1 MSGSTAAPDQ
11 LDERLVRTSPLRKL
25 LGRPELGSVVGAAAV
40 FLFFAIVAD
49 SFLQASSFGTVLY
62 AASVLGIMAAPVAL
76 LMIGGEFDLSA
87 GVMVTSS
94 ALISSM
100 FSYQM
105 TANVWVGV
113 FVSLLVTLAIGAFN
127 GFMLTRTKLPSF
139 IITLGTFLMLTG
151 LNLGFTK
158 LISGTVSTKAIGDM
172 EGFESARVLF
182 ASTLTLGGVEFK
194 VTILWWAALVG
205 IATWILL
212 RTRFGNW
219 IFAVGGEADA
229 ARAVGVPVIRTK
241 IGLYLGV
248 AFAAWISG
256 QHLLFSYDVV
266 QSGEGVGNELT
277 YIIAAVIG
285 GCLITG
291 GYGSAIGS
299 AVGAFI
305 FGMTSKGIVYA
316 EWNPDWFK
324 FFLGAMLLLA
334 TLLNAWVR
342 KRAGGDNSSGNGRVR
357 RQSAGRRWLEPDAHY
372 LLDRVKRQHPR
383 HHRAASSPNWPARAM
398 RCASSVLQDIG
409 QWLGVGIANLA
420 AALDPS
426 CFVIGGGVSAADDL
440 LIGPARDAFKRSP
453 HRPRLPPRGP
463 GIAKAQLG
471 PEAGMVGAA
480 DLARLVARRFRRANR
495 RRVERYERYAQ
506 IYDQAAS
513 TIRNTRST
521 RTVD

>member
-1 MSGSTAAPDQ
+1 MTATAPPAQDNAPG
-11 LDERLVRTSPLRKL
+11 DERLLRTSPLRRL

-49 SFLQASSFGTVLY
+49 SFLRASSFGTVLY
-62 AASVLGIMAAPVAL
+62 AASTIGIMAVPVAL

-87 GVMVTSS
+87 GVLVTTS

-113 FVSLLVTLAIGAFN
+113 GVSLLATLAVGFFN

-158 LISGTVSTKAIGDM
+158 LIGGTVSTRTIADM
-172 EGFESARVLF
+172 EGFASAKEVF
-182 ASTLTLGGVEFK
+182 ASQLSIGGVDLK
-194 VTILWWAALVG
+194 VTILWWFALVAV
-205 IATWILL
+205 ATWILL
-212 RTRFGNW
+212 RTRSGNW
-219 IFAVGGEADA
+219 IFAVGGGADA
-229 ARAVGVPVIRTK
+229 ARAVGVPVRRTK
-241 IGLYLGV
+241 IGLYMGV
-248 AFAAWISG
+248 ALCAWISG
-256 QHLLFSYDVV
+256 QHLLFSFDVV
-266 QSGEGVGNELT
+266 QSGEGVGNELI

-342 KRAGGDNSSGNGRVR
+342 KRA
-357 RQSAGRRWLEPDAHY
+357 
-372 LLDRVKRQHPR
+372 
-383 HHRAASSPNWPARAM
+383 
-398 RCASSVLQDIG
+398 
-409 QWLGVGIANLA
+409 
-420 AALDPS
+420 
-426 CFVIGGGVSAADDL
+426 
-440 LIGPARDAFKRSP
+440 
-453 HRPRLPPRGP
+453 
-463 GIAKAQLG
+463 
-471 PEAGMVGAA
+471 EA
-480 DLARLVARRFRRANR
+480 
-495 RRVERYERYAQ
+495 
-506 IYDQAAS
+506 
-513 TIRNTRST
+513 TK
-521 RTVD
+521 

>member
-1 MSGSTAAPDQ
+1 MSGSTAAPEKPAQ
-11 LDERLVRTSPLRKL
+11 LDERLVHTSPLRKL
-25 LGRPELGSVVGAAAV
+25 LGRPELGSVVGAVAV

-49 SFLQASSFGTVLY
+49 SFLQASSLGTVLY

-87 GVMVTSS
+87 GVLVTSS

-113 FVSLLVTLAIGAFN
+113 LVSLLVTLAIGAFN

-172 EGFESARVLF
+172 EGFDSAHALF
-182 ASTLTLGGVEFK
+182 ASTLTVGSVEFK
-194 VTILWWAALVG
+194 VTILWWIALVAV
-205 IATWILL
+205 ATWILL

-219 IFAVGGEADA
+219 IFAVGGQADA
-229 ARAVGVPVIRTK
+229 ARAVGVPVVRTK

-342 KRAGGDNSSGNGRVR
+342 KRA
-357 RQSAGRRWLEPDAHY
+357 
-372 LLDRVKRQHPR
+372 
-383 HHRAASSPNWPARAM
+383 
-398 RCASSVLQDIG
+398 
-409 QWLGVGIANLA
+409 
-420 AALDPS
+420 
-426 CFVIGGGVSAADDL
+426 
-440 LIGPARDAFKRSP
+440 
-453 HRPRLPPRGP
+453 
-463 GIAKAQLG
+463 
-471 PEAGMVGAA
+471 EA
-480 DLARLVARRFRRANR
+480 
-495 RRVERYERYAQ
+495 
-506 IYDQAAS
+506 
-513 TIRNTRST
+513 TT
-521 RTVD
+521 

>member
-1 MSGSTAAPDQ
+1 MSATAPPATPPQ
-11 LDERLVRTSPLRKL
+11 KSDERLLRTSPLRKL
-25 LGRPELGSVVGAAAV
+25 MGRPELGSVVGAVAV
-40 FLFFAIVAD
+40 FIFFSIVSD
-49 SFLQASSFGTVLY
+49 SFLQASSLSTVLY
-62 AASVLGIMAAPVAL
+62 AASTLGIMAVPVAL

-87 GVMVTSS
+87 GVLVTSS

-113 FVSLLVTLAIGAFN
+113 FVSLLVTLAIGVFN

-158 LISGTVSTKAIGDM
+158 LISGTVSTKSIADM
-172 EGFESARVLF
+172 EGFSSAKKLF
-182 ASTLTLGGVEFK
+182 ASQLTLGDVTLK
-194 VTILWWAALVG
+194 VTILWWFALVAL
-205 IATWILL
+205 ATWILL

-219 IFAVGGEADA
+219 IFAVGGGADA
-229 ARAVGVPVIRTK
+229 ARAVGVPVNRTK
-241 IGLYLGV
+241 IGLYMGV
-248 AFAAWISG
+248 AFAAWVSG
-256 QHLLFSYDVV
+256 QHLLFSFDVV

-342 KRAGGDNSSGNGRVR
+342 KRA
-357 RQSAGRRWLEPDAHY
+357 E
-372 LLDRVKRQHPR
+372 
-383 HHRAASSPNWPARAM
+383 AS
-398 RCASSVLQDIG
+398 
-409 QWLGVGIANLA
+409 
-420 AALDPS
+420 
-426 CFVIGGGVSAADDL
+426 
-440 LIGPARDAFKRSP
+440 K
-453 HRPRLPPRGP
+453 
-463 GIAKAQLG
+463 
-471 PEAGMVGAA
+471 
-480 DLARLVARRFRRANR
+480 
-495 RRVERYERYAQ
+495 
-506 IYDQAAS
+506 
-513 TIRNTRST
+513 
-521 RTVD
+521 